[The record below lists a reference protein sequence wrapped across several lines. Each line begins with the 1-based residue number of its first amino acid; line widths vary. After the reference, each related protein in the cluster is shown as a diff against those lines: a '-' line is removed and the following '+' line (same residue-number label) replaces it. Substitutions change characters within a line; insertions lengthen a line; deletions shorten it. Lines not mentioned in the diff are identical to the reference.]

1 MVTVIAKGGEEVQ
14 MEEAV
19 ARKSGL
25 ISDILDDNPEESVP
39 LNDIEKAH
47 LDKVHEFMKRMK
59 DHEMPEIAKPV
70 TTNNFADAVTDQWSI
85 QYIDSMEEDEVFAIG
100 LAANKMNVQK
110 LLELVAC
117 KIATR
122 VKGQSVETM
131 RAVFGM
137 ENDFTPEEEAQV
149 AEEIKMA
156 EENF

>member
-1 MVTVIAKGGEEVQ
+1 MR
-14 MEEAV
+14 EAC
-19 ARKSGL
+19 
-25 ISDILDDNPEESVP
+25 
-39 LNDIEKAH
+39 
-47 LDKVHEFMKRMK
+47 
-59 DHEMPEIAKPV
+59 
-70 TTNNFADAVTDQWSI
+70 FACAG
-85 QYIDSMEEDEVFAIG
+85 MREDEVFAIG

-122 VKGQSVETM
+122 CKGQSVETM

-137 ENDFTPEEEAQV
+137 ENDFTPAEEAQV